1 MQLVYSAMIVI
12 GLAGIVWGLPAAH
25 RLPRPM
31 DIVAALVVF
40 VGLAVALLG
49 VLLVAVPGFF
59 KG

>member
-1 MQLVYSAMIVI
+1 
-12 GLAGIVWGLPAAH
+12 
-25 RLPRPM
+25 M